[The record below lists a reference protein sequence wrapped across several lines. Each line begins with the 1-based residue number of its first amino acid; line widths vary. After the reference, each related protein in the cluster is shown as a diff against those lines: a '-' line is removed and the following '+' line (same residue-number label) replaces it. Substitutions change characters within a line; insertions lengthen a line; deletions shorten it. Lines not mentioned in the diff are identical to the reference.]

1 VKIIVDTNIVF
12 SGILNTD
19 SQIGKIL
26 INSNNHWEFYS
37 CDFLKVEIIKHRDKL
52 LKLTK
57 LNESELSE
65 LEILVTS
72 NIKFLNEG
80 LIPHNELINAFELLE
95 NIDTNDTPFVALA
108 NYLNGIL
115 WTGDKMLLNGL
126 KAKKI
131 ENVITT
137 SELFRKLDEIEKK

>member
-1 VKIIVDTNIVF
+1 MKIIVDTNIVF

>member
-80 LIPHNELINAFELLE
+80 LIPHNELINAFELGLAL
-95 NIDTNDTPFVALA
+95 NWTTKLGLVNSVA
-108 NYLNGIL
+108 
-115 WTGDKMLLNGL
+115 
-126 KAKKI
+126 
-131 ENVITT
+131 
-137 SELFRKLDEIEKK
+137 